1 MEETL
6 LKMDEAALVPT
17 QASVTLSFN
26 PFLEYLKK
34 RLQNER
40 TVKTEYYRH
49 IIERF
54 TENPSWKTGLPA
66 HDLTAYKELFEIV
79 YFVLTPL
86 AADDRENMWGL
97 STPVPTTLFY
107 STESLSKF
115 FADNNT
121 IKEPSATSSE
131 NCHVSKDMQFMYGL
145 VLERFY
151 NISSL
156 AKNDTVYSYTN
167 TVTKLSR
174 FYKVHVD
181 TQFVD
186 IRVNGALPELDYDVL
201 ATYLHDGTGSETLIC
216 KLKKMLPLHNF
227 IFEGFTVITLTDVT
241 AQHALDKIR
250 EVMVH
255 HSYNTD
261 QYLQI
266 SRALKTIAG
275 NEHIEFRL
283 VPIIG
288 VNGKS
293 TFASNE
299 ECIQSVLINALQE
312 SGITEDVLNT
322 FIEKYQRNPRILV
335 YNGISSEEKAEDH
348 FLRILKKTPVE
359 SYALLPVY
367 YHRELTGVLEIYSE
381 KEILFDERLFSK
393 MQTAIPLIA
402 QLLKFTRD
410 EFQAQLSNVIRDKF
424 TSLQPAVQW
433 RFNEVAWHYLQRNY
447 TDLNNPDIEE
457 IRFENVYPLY
467 GAIDVRN
474 STSERNRA
482 IHEDIKSQLTLL
494 QDTLLALKS
503 IDKRHEVSDGT
514 IDEECTQWKD
524 QIDGYFTSRD
534 EIALNN
540 FLETEVHPYLLE
552 VQDAYPE
559 ARAIVSRYLGAID
572 EREGD
577 AFKNRSELETSLQLI
592 NSKLNQYFDVAQ
604 KMLQAEYP
612 FYFEKF
618 RTDGIE
624 YDLYIGQSI
633 APEKQFEVAHLRRLR
648 QWQLQSMAEI
658 ARLTQRLL
666 PYMSRHLHTTQ
677 LIFVHARA
685 IDITFRND
693 ERRFDVEGA
702 YNIRYEVIK
711 KRIDKVLIKDTRER
725 LTQPGKIAI
734 VYFNQQEAQ
743 EYVGYIRE
751 LQQKGLLDD
760 SLEYLEL
767 EELQG
772 VNRLKA
778 LRIGVKYH

>member
-1 MEETL
+1 MEEIL
-6 LKMDEAALVPT
+6 LQTNEAALVPPQT
-17 QASVTLSFN
+17 SGTLSFN

-34 RLQNER
+34 RLQRER

-54 TENPSWKTGLPA
+54 TENPTWKTELPV
-66 HDLTAYKELFEIV
+66 HDLAAYKELFEIV

-86 AADDRENMWGL
+86 AADDQETMWGL

-107 STESLSKF
+107 STESLSRF

-121 IKEPSATSSE
+121 TKEPSGAGSE
-131 NCHVSKDMQFMYGL
+131 NCKVSKDMQFMYGL

-156 AKNDTVYSYTN
+156 AKSDTVYSYTN
-167 TVTKLSR
+167 SVTGLSR
-174 FYKVHVD
+174 FYKAHVD

-186 IRVNGALPELDYDVL
+186 IRVNGKLPELDYDVL
-201 ATYLHDGTGSETLIC
+201 ATYLHDGTGSEALIC
-216 KLKKMLPLHNF
+216 RLKKMLPLDSF

-241 AQHALDKIR
+241 AQHSLDKIR
-250 EVMVH
+250 EIMVH
-255 HSYNTD
+255 HSYSND
-261 QYLQI
+261 QYLEI
-266 SRALKTIAG
+266 SQALKTIAG

-299 ECIQSVLINALQE
+299 ECIQSILMNALEE
-312 SGITEDVLNT
+312 SGITEEALNV
-322 FIEKYQRNPRILV
+322 FLQKYQRNPRILV
-335 YNGISSEEKAEDH
+335 YNGISSEEKTDDG
-348 FLRILKKTPVE
+348 FLRILKKTAVE

-367 YHRELTGVLEIYSE
+367 YHSELTGVLEIYSE

-393 MQTAIPLIA
+393 VQTAIPLIA

-410 EFQAQLSNVIRDKF
+410 EFHAQLSNVIRDKF

-433 RFNEVAWHYLQRNY
+433 RFNEVAWHYLQRKF
-447 TDLNNPDIEE
+447 TDLSNPEIEE

-467 GAIDVRN
+467 GAIDIRN

-494 QDTLLALKS
+494 QDTLFALRS
-503 IDKRHEVSDGT
+503 IDESHTNADGT
-514 IDEECTQWKD
+514 MDEECTRWKE

-552 VQDAYPE
+552 VQESYPE
-559 ARAIVSRYLGAID
+559 ARAIISRYLDAID
-572 EREGD
+572 EREGS

-592 NSKLNQYFDVAQ
+592 NTKLNQYFDVAQ
-604 KMLQAEYP
+604 KMLQVEYP

-633 APEKQFEVAHLRRLR
+633 APDKPFEAAHLKRLR

-666 PYMSRHLHTTQ
+666 PQMPRHLHTTQ

-751 LQQKGLLDD
+751 LQQQGLLDD

-778 LRIGVKYH
+778 LRVGVKYH

>member
-1 MEETL
+1 MEEILQQMNDTVL
-6 LKMDEAALVPT
+6 LSA
-17 QASVTLSFN
+17 QANVTLSFA
-26 PFLEYLKK
+26 PFLEHLKK
-34 RLQNER
+34 RLQSER

-54 TENPSWKTGLPA
+54 TENPSWKTGLPL
-66 HDLTAYKELFEIV
+66 HELEAYKELFEIV

-86 AADDRENMWGL
+86 AADEKETMWGL
-97 STPVPTTLFY
+97 SAPVPGTLFY
-107 STESLSKF
+107 STESLSRF
-115 FADNNT
+115 LADNNT
-121 IKEPSATSSE
+121 IKEPTDIVSD
-131 NCHVSKDMQFMYGL
+131 NCRVGKDMQFMYGL

-156 AKNDTVYSYTN
+156 AKKDTVYSYTN

-174 FYKVHVD
+174 FHKVHVD

-186 IRVNGALPELDYDVL
+186 IRVNGVLPKLDYDVL
-201 ATYLHDGTGSETLIC
+201 ATYLHDGTSSEALIC
-216 KLKKMLPLHNF
+216 RLKKMLPLDNF

-241 AQHALDKIR
+241 VQHSLDKIR
-250 EVMVH
+250 NVMVH
-255 HSYNTD
+255 HSYTND
-261 QYLQI
+261 QYLEIAQ
-266 SRALKTIAG
+266 ALKTIAG
-275 NEHIEFRL
+275 NEHTQFRL

-299 ECIQSVLINALQE
+299 ECIQSILMNVLEGSGVTEE
-312 SGITEDVLNT
+312 SLNV
-322 FIEKYQRNPRILV
+322 FIQKYQRNPRILV
-335 YNGISSEEKAEDH
+335 YNAISSDEKTDDG
-348 FLRILKKTPVE
+348 FLRILKKTTVE

-367 YHRELTGVLEIYSE
+367 YHSELTGVLEIYSE
-381 KEILFDERLFSK
+381 QKVLFDERLFSK
-393 MQTAIPLIA
+393 VQTAIPLIA

-410 EFQAQLSNVIRDKF
+410 EFQSQLSNIIRDKF

-447 TDLNNPDIEE
+447 TDLSNPDIEE

-474 STSERNRA
+474 STTERNRA

-494 QDTLLALKS
+494 EETLFALRT
-503 IDKRHEVSDGT
+503 IDSDHAQPDGT
-514 IDEECTQWKD
+514 MNEECTRWKD

-552 VQDAYPE
+552 VKNAYPE
-559 ARAIVSRYLGAID
+559 AHAIVSRYFEAID
-572 EREGD
+572 EREGT

-592 NSKLNQYFDVAQ
+592 NTRLNQYFDVAQ
-604 KMLQAEYP
+604 KMLQVEYP

-633 APEKQFEVAHLRRLR
+633 APEKQFETTHLKRLR

-666 PYMSRHLHTTQ
+666 PHMPRHLHTTQ
-677 LIFVHARA
+677 LIFVHARP

-743 EYVGYIRE
+743 EYIDYIRA
-751 LQQKGLLDD
+751 LQQQGLLDD

-778 LRIGVKYH
+778 LRVGVKYH